1 MSEERL
7 DRLESLM
14 QDLIKM
20 VAVNNTMTKE
30 LKSDV
35 AVLKS
40 DVAVLKDDVA
50 VLKSD
55 VAQLKTES
63 AMLKKSQELFRDEL
77 FTRSARMDD
86 LRREVRDKLAEMALN
101 TNYAVS
107 MVIKHDKEIFALK
120 ERLSL

>member
-40 DVAVLKDDVA
+40 DVA
-50 VLKSD
+50 
-55 VAQLKTES
+55 QLKTES

-77 FTRSARMDD
+77 FTGLHEWM
-86 LRREVRDKLAEMALN
+86 
-101 TNYAVS
+101 
-107 MVIKHDKEIFALK
+107 IFAGKSGTSLLK
-120 ERLSL
+120 WH

>member
-35 AVLKS
+35 AVLK
-40 DVAVLKDDVA
+40 DDIA

-63 AMLKKSQELFRDEL
+63 AMLKKNQELFRDEL
-77 FTRSARMDD
+77 FARSARMDD
-86 LRREVRDKLAEMALN
+86 LRREVRDKIAEKALN

-107 MVIKHDKEIFALK
+107 MSSSIIRKF
-120 ERLSL
+120 SP

>member
-35 AVLKS
+35 AVLK
-40 DVAVLKDDVA
+40 DDIA

-77 FTRSARMDD
+77 FTGLHEWM
-86 LRREVRDKLAEMALN
+86 
-101 TNYAVS
+101 
-107 MVIKHDKEIFALK
+107 IFAGKLGTRLLK
-120 ERLSL
+120 RH